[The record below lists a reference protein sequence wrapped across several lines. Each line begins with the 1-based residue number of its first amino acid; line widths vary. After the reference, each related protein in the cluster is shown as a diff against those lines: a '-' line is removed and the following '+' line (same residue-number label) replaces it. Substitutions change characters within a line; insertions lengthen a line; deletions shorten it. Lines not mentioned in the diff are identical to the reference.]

1 MSIRESESFNIIS
14 PKLKKTLSPFQL
26 VTVIRREQVE
36 ETGVWLV
43 QVRDIRGELIWFGAS
58 ELEEAVELYER
69 HASIVA
75 GKRARL
81 MDLEPQPN
89 WDKLMIR
96 GYNMQKESEA
106 LSQAD
111 RVKILPY
118 RLNSVTC

>member
-1 MSIRESESFNIIS
+1 MTMSKTQLNIIS

-26 VTVIRREQVE
+26 VTVIRQEQVE

-43 QVRDIRGELIWFGAS
+43 QVRDLRGELIWFGAS

-75 GKRARL
+75 GKRARI
-81 MDLEPQPN
+81 MELEPQPN

-96 GYNMQKESEA
+96 GYNMQKESETLA
-106 LSQAD
+106 QAD
-111 RVKILPY
+111 RLKILPF

>member
-1 MSIRESESFNIIS
+1 METQLNIIS
-14 PKLKKTLSPFQL
+14 SKLKKTLSPFQL
-26 VTVIRREQVE
+26 VTVVRREQVE

-43 QVRDIRGELIWFGAS
+43 QVRDLRGELIWFGAS

-75 GKRARL
+75 GKRARI
-81 MDLEPQPN
+81 MELEPQPN

-96 GYNMQKESEA
+96 GYNMQKESETLA
-106 LSQAD
+106 QAD
-111 RVKILPY
+111 RLKILPF